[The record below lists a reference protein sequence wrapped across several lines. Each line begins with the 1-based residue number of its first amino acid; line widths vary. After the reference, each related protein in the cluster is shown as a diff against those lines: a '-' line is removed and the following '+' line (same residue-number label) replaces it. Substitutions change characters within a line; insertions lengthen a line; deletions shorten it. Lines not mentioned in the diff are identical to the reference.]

1 MITKNIIL
9 DKILKIYFLIFALFS
24 IVATNIVLNNI
35 LVYYNIY
42 NQYTSY
48 IVLLI
53 TIPSFLGMLITVD
66 KWNYEGDSKQ

>member
-24 IVATNIVLNNI
+24 IVATNIVLNDI
-35 LVYYNIY
+35 LIYYDIY
-42 NQYTSY
+42 NKYTSY

-53 TIPSFLGMLITVD
+53 TIPSFICMLLTVD
-66 KWNYEGDSKQ
+66 KWNYEGDNKQ

>member
-53 TIPSFLGMLITVD
+53 TIPSFFGMLVTVD
-66 KWNYEGDSKQ
+66 KWNYEGDNKQ